1 MGEIKPSF
9 DTNRQVLGKI
19 LPLDTPFNVILD
31 VSEVCN
37 FKCNYCFRSD
47 KDKGHWGY
55 AKDNKLMSWDMF
67 ARAVEQIKEFP
78 QEVKQIS
85 LSCHGEPLLNRNV
98 PDMVRYIKKQ
108 GIQSRVS
115 IHTNASL
122 LDEKYV
128 YDLADSNIDRVVV
141 SLQGLTESKYQT
153 ICGAK
158 IDYQKFYN
166 NLKLFYHIK
175 KDTQIHIKIANVA
188 LDEGEEEKFYS
199 LYGQIADR
207 VFVEQ
212 IVPIWKDVK
221 LENSTT
227 SVQNKYGNS
236 FPLQNCCP
244 LIFHTIVVIPNG
256 DVYPCTQLL
265 SQHNLGNIRSKT
277 LVEIWNSD
285 ERTNLLMNQVE
296 LSREELCEDCYILQ
310 NSIYSREDMID
321 DYRLEIRDRLY
332 QKVNLDSASNVW
344 KVVKRKYSG

>member
-19 LPLDTPFNVILD
+19 LPLDTPFTVILD
-31 VSEVCN
+31 AAEACN

-47 KDKGHWGY
+47 TDKTHWGY
-55 AKDNKLMSWDMF
+55 AKDNQLMSWDIF
-67 ARAVEQIKEFP
+67 VKAVEQIKEFP

-85 LSCHGEPLLNRNV
+85 LSCHGEPLLNRKV

-108 GIQSRVS
+108 GIQSRIS

-122 LDEKYV
+122 LDEEFV
-128 YDLADSNIDRVVV
+128 FDLADSNIDRVVV
-141 SLQGLTESKYQT
+141 SLQGLTESKYQVT
-153 ICGAK
+153 CAAK

-166 NLKLFYHIK
+166 NLKLFYQIK
-175 KDTQIHIKIANVA
+175 KGTQIHIKIANVA
-188 LDEGEEEKFYS
+188 LDENEEEQFYS

-221 LENSTT
+221 LANSLAIA
-227 SVQNKYGNS
+227 QNKYGDK
-236 FPLQNCCP
+236 FPLQMCCP

-265 SQHNLGNIRSKT
+265 SQHNLGNIRNKT
-277 LVEIWNSD
+277 LVEIWNGD

-296 LSREELCEDCYILQ
+296 FNREELCEDCYILQ
-310 NSIYSREDMID
+310 NSIYSQEDMID
-321 DYRLEIRDRLY
+321 NYRLEIRNRLIS
-332 QKVNLDSASNVW
+332 KEGAL
-344 KVVKRKYSG
+344 